1 MIRILA
7 FIGCALAGS
16 PATAAE
22 PVPGPVPAEALR
34 VVDGDTIEVRA
45 HIWPGHYVETRVR
58 LAGVDTPE
66 RRGPECE
73 AERRL
78 AEAATLFTTQW
89 LDGASIALEA
99 VELGSFAGRVIARVR
114 REDGANLSEDLIDA
128 GLGSPYGAP
137 APWCT
142 RTSSEAAPSR

>member
-1 MIRILA
+1 MIRMLTL
-7 FIGCALAGS
+7 IGCAFAGS
-16 PATAAE
+16 PAIAAE

-45 HIWPGHYVETRVR
+45 HVWPGHFVETRVR

-114 REDGANLSEDLIDA
+114 REDGASLSEDLIGA
-128 GLGSPYGAP
+128 GLGAPYGAP
-137 APWCT
+137 TPWCAHT
-142 RTSSEAAPSR
+142 AEPAPSR